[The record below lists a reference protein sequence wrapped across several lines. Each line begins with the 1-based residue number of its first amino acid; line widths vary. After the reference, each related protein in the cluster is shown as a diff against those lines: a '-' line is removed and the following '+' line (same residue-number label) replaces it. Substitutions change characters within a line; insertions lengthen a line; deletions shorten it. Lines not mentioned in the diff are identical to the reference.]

1 MNSESPASVINDIN
15 DPWLIAPYLYVI
27 RDIKNLLR
35 VVFFKL
41 YFISI
46 LSLYILHQKFIYR
59 HINIITRISRI
70 SRIMK
75 IYPKIYLS
83 KCFLIKLLTR

>member
-59 HINIITRISRI
+59 HINIITRISR
-70 SRIMK
+70 
-75 IYPKIYLS
+75 
-83 KCFLIKLLTR
+83 